1 MYNNYRFLELPD
13 HTRKEMAI
21 MGGYGRGYGMMD
33 GWFGGGIF
41 MLIFVVVILVGGFFL
56 VRMLMDHSKN
66 ASRATENTAL
76 EILKQRY
83 ARGEISHEEFEKMK
97 ANLL

>member
-1 MYNNYRFLELPD
+1 
-13 HTRKEMAI
+13 
-21 MGGYGRGYGMMD
+21 MGYGYGRGYGMMD

-41 MLIFVVVILVGGFFL
+41 MLIFLVVILVGGFFL
-56 VRMLMDHSKN
+56 VRMLMNHSKSI
-66 ASRATENTAL
+66 ARTSENTAL

-97 ANLL
+97 ANIS

>member
-1 MYNNYRFLELPD
+1 
-13 HTRKEMAI
+13 
-21 MGGYGRGYGMMD
+21 MGYGYGRGYGMMD

-41 MLIFVVVILVGGFFL
+41 MLIIGVIIIVGGFFL
-56 VRMLMDHSKN
+56 IRMLMNRSKSIVRNSEN
-66 ASRATENTAL
+66 AAL

-97 ANLL
+97 TNLS

>member
-1 MYNNYRFLELPD
+1 
-13 HTRKEMAI
+13 
-21 MGGYGRGYGMMD
+21 MGYGYGRGYGMMD

-41 MLIFVVVILVGGFFL
+41 MLILLAVIIIVGFFL
-56 VRMLMDHSKN
+56 VHLLLSHSKT
-66 ASRATENTAL
+66 ASRPTENAAL

>member
-1 MYNNYRFLELPD
+1 M
-13 HTRKEMAI
+13 
-21 MGGYGRGYGMMD
+21 GYGRGYGMMD

-41 MLIFVVVILVGGFFL
+41 MLIFVVLIIVGGLFL
-56 VRMLMDHSKN
+56 IRMMINQSKTT
-66 ASRATENTAL
+66 APTTENTAL

-83 ARGEISHEEFEKMK
+83 ARGEITHEEFEKMK

>member
-1 MYNNYRFLELPD
+1 M
-13 HTRKEMAI
+13 
-21 MGGYGRGYGMMD
+21 GYGRGYGMMD

-41 MLIFVVVILVGGFFL
+41 MLLFVVAIIVGGFFL
-56 VRMLMDHSKN
+56 VRMLMKQSKTTVQT
-66 ASRATENTAL
+66 TENTAL

-97 ANLL
+97 VHLL

>member
-1 MYNNYRFLELPD
+1 M
-13 HTRKEMAI
+13 
-21 MGGYGRGYGMMD
+21 GYGRGYGMMD

-41 MLIFVVVILVGGFFL
+41 MLIFLVIFLVVGFFL
-56 VRMLMDHSKN
+56 VRMLIDHAKTN
-66 ASRATENTAL
+66 ARPNENTAL

-97 ANLL
+97 ANLS

>member
-1 MYNNYRFLELPD
+1 
-13 HTRKEMAI
+13 
-21 MGGYGRGYGMMD
+21 MGQGYGMMNG

-41 MLIFVVVILVGGFFL
+41 MLLFWGVVIVGGFYL
-56 VRMLMDHSKN
+56 VRMLMNQSKT
-66 ASRATENTAL
+66 AARTSDNTAM

-97 ANLL
+97 ANLS

>member
-1 MYNNYRFLELPD
+1 
-13 HTRKEMAI
+13 
-21 MGGYGRGYGMMD
+21 MGYGYGRGYGMMD

-41 MLIFVVVILVGGFFL
+41 MLIIGVIIIVGGFFL
-56 VRMLMDHSKN
+56 IRMLMNRSKSIVRN
-66 ASRATENTAL
+66 SENTAL

-97 ANLL
+97 ANLS

>member
-1 MYNNYRFLELPD
+1 M
-13 HTRKEMAI
+13 
-21 MGGYGRGYGMMD
+21 GYGYGSGYGMMD

-41 MLIFVVVILVGGFFL
+41 MMMFMLIFGVAVIVGVIYL
-56 VRMLMDHSKN
+56 VRWLVVHQHLTTPQKPM
-66 ASRATENTAL
+66 ENTAL

>member
-1 MYNNYRFLELPD
+1 
-13 HTRKEMAI
+13 
-21 MGGYGRGYGMMD
+21 MGYGYGRGYGMMD

-41 MLIFVVVILVGGFFL
+41 MLVFLVVILVGGFFL
-56 VRMLMDHSKN
+56 VRMLMHHSQSI
-66 ASRATENTAL
+66 ALSSENTAL

-83 ARGEISHEEFEKMK
+83 ARGEINHEEFEKMK